1 MTKKEKRTKIRRSKR
16 FFAALALL
24 VLLVLTTGCIPRP
37 ILLSTLDLKEFDNQE
52 KNSQDI
58 PYIGQQIIIDNF
70 IGRIVIEGVDQS
82 SFVVGGP
89 FVSIEWTKRVRNLPL
104 DELDVDIKA
113 DQDSIRIS
121 SNASD
126 AIGKH
131 FKLTP
136 PFSEER
142 VGLIEY
148 TIRVP
153 KDARLQIDQ
162 VVGSIE
168 VFHFEGQL
176 EVSQEA
182 GIQNDPAVGAQSI
195 IIRDS
200 KLKDLH
206 VQSHV
211 GGIALQNTTFQEGDL
226 TNSVGDISVQLSCK
240 DSALVE
246 GETKLKDITVQGIEN
261 CPKTPTERETGWPGQ
276 KIKLLLG
283 KGNSHLSISSELGR
297 ILLEIVK

>member
-1 MTKKEKRTKIRRSKR
+1 MIKKEERTKIKRSKR
-16 FFAALALL
+16 FFTALALFA
-24 VLLVLTTGCIPRP
+24 LLLLSTGCIPRP
-37 ILLSTLDLKEFDNQE
+37 ILLSTLNLKDFDNEE
-52 KNSQDI
+52 KNSRDI
-58 PYIGQQIIIDNF
+58 PYIGQQVILDNF
-70 IGRIVIEGVDQS
+70 IGRVIVEGVDQS
-82 SFVVGGP
+82 AFVMGGP

-104 DELDVDIKA
+104 DELDVDIES
-113 DQDSIRIS
+113 DQDSIQIS

-131 FKLTP
+131 LKLTA
-136 PFSEER
+136 PFTEER
-142 VGLIEY
+142 VGEIEY

-153 KDARLQIDQ
+153 EDARLQIGQ

-168 VFHFEGQL
+168 VSHFEGQL

-182 GIQNDPAVGAQSI
+182 GIQNNSSAGTQSI

-200 KLKDLH
+200 KLKELH
-206 VQSHV
+206 VESHW
-211 GGIALQNTTFQEGDL
+211 GDISMQNSSYQEGDL
-226 TNSVGDISVQLSCK
+226 TNSVGDITVQLSCR

-261 CPKTPTERETGWPGQ
+261 CPKTPIERETGWPGQ
-276 KIKLLLG
+276 NIKLLLG
-283 KGNSHLSISSELGR
+283 KGDSHLSISSELGR